1 MCIDIIYLIFK
12 LSKIPG
18 QTRNSINFIQNKGPQ
33 IKLHRKISFKDY
45 FLPLYC
51 LEKKNKLKYLL
62 NFIKIYHFKLS
73 VENILELIFKT
84 DYLGKN
90 LEEMKIIEFNK
101 IPTIEELY
109 QEANITK
116 SSKVSKFSLNI
127 NNSRM
132 QIFEQEEKSP
142 NQ

>member
-1 MCIDIIYLIFK
+1 
-12 LSKIPG
+12 
-18 QTRNSINFIQNKGPQ
+18 
-33 IKLHRKISFKDY
+33 
-45 FLPLYC
+45 
-51 LEKKNKLKYLL
+51 
-62 NFIKIYHFKLS
+62 
-73 VENILELIFKT
+73 
-84 DYLGKN
+84 
-90 LEEMKIIEFNK
+90 MKIIEFNK